1 MERVSGRESPSLGD
15 RLARIGD
22 RVLDLP
28 PARWLKPI
36 LDAYDTAGGG
46 LLAAGL
52 AWNTLFALLPAILLV
67 ISIIGIYLGDPARLE
82 SVITLL
88 ADRFPPIA
96 TFLSEAVT
104 EFSRGAVS
112 FGIIGLVGL
121 IWGSSRFY
129 QSLDDAMARIFRGSP
144 RRDPVQ
150 RGIRGVISVLLMIG
164 GLILATYLLAFVE
177 QVGTDVPGLGWLTR
191 RIDTALG
198 SFVASIALFSLAIGV
213 IYRIVP
219 TVSPSWREIGLPAA
233 VVGTVLAVLTAI
245 FAIVAPRMVGSLA
258 VYGAFVAVFAAMIW
272 LSFVTQAILLGAAW
286 VHRRGVIASARRA
299 D

>member
-1 MERVSGRESPSLGD
+1 MSGPESPPSRDL
-15 RLARIGD
+15 LARIGD

-28 PARWLKPI
+28 PVRWLKPI
-36 LDAYDTAGGG
+36 LDAYDAAGGG

-67 ISIIGIYLGDPARLE
+67 ISIIGIYLGDPDRLE
-82 SVITLL
+82 AVIALL
-88 ADRFPPIA
+88 AERFPPIA
-96 TFLSEAVT
+96 ALLREAVT

-112 FGIIGLVGL
+112 FGLIGLVGL
-121 IWGSSRFY
+121 IWGSSRFL

-150 RGIRGVISVLLMIG
+150 RAIRGVISVCVMIG
-164 GLILATYLLAFVE
+164 GLILATYLLAFVD
-177 QVGTDVPGLGWLTR
+177 QAGTDFPGLGWLTR

-198 SFVASIALFSLAIGV
+198 SFLASIVLFGLAIAV

-219 TVSPSWREIGLPAA
+219 TVTPSWREIGLPSA
-233 VVGTVLAVLTAI
+233 VVGFVLALLTAI
-245 FAIVAPRMVGSLA
+245 FALIAPRMVGSLA

-286 VHRRGVIASARRA
+286 VHRRGVIAVARRG